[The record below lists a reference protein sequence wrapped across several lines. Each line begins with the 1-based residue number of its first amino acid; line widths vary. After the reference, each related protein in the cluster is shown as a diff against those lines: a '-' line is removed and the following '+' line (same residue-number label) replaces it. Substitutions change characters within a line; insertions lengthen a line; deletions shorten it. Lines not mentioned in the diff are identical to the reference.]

1 MARGIMANQVVI
13 DWFLELYDAG
23 NEITPD
29 VIKVLA
35 KGLRARKKGRPSR
48 KITHIAILAL
58 YQLCTAERIV
68 ELLNKGDVSNI
79 RKSIAKAKEEG
90 WIYVTSHNFV
100 DKKSKQIPEKSWDF
114 EGKSRQIWLDNGNET
129 KCFTI

>member
-35 KGLRARKKGRPSR
+35 KGLRARKKV
-48 KITHIAILAL
+48 A
-58 YQLCTAERIV
+58 QV
-68 ELLNKGDVSNI
+68 EK
-79 RKSIAKAKEEG
+79 
-90 WIYVTSHNFV
+90 
-100 DKKSKQIPEKSWDF
+100 
-114 EGKSRQIWLDNGNET
+114 
-129 KCFTI
+129 